1 MKHVEVG
8 YSLRGKNVVRISF
21 IIVLLVV
28 YSNQKW
34 TVGPGLSAQNYIG
47 PEDLVTLDNATISTN
62 LFSTCLEVVY
72 TRYGGISEATDLD
85 SQVTLLLSLNNV
97 SWVEVKNYTFDEKA
111 LDDNVTMTFRICNTL
126 FQPFPFDVEEGEI
139 LYVCIGYMYSGGSIL
154 RIPTCRTPSFAIVV
168 PTDIIRP
175 WYFTIDWT
183 LPRIFGMLFLFLFA
197 VFCISKRDR
206 SKMDPML

>member
-1 MKHVEVG
+1 
-8 YSLRGKNVVRISF
+8 
-21 IIVLLVV
+21 
-28 YSNQKW
+28 
-34 TVGPGLSAQNYIG
+34 
-47 PEDLVTLDNATISTN
+47 
-62 LFSTCLEVVY
+62 
-72 TRYGGISEATDLD
+72 
-85 SQVTLLLSLNNV
+85 LLSLNNV

-139 LYVCIGYMYSGGSIL
+139 LYVCIGYVYSGGFDL
-154 RIPTCRTPSFAIVV
+154 RIPTCRTPSLAIVV

-183 LPRIFGMLFLFLFA
+183 APRIFGMIFLFLFA